1 MDHSDHYP
9 ALLLLRRRELGR
21 LRLWW
26 LWLQQQ
32 LRRWLWLCS
41 LLLIIHKLKTALRA
55 QQGTER
61 IVISLIVRHGKR
73 AFSLTRFLSRDR
85 I

>member
-1 MDHSDHYP
+1 
-9 ALLLLRRRELGR
+9 LLLDHHPADHHLVLLRKQWLG
-21 LRLWW
+21 W

-55 QQGTER
+55 LLGTER
-61 IVISLIVRHGKR
+61 IVNSLIVRHGKR